1 MNSVLPS
8 KPTTSTRPS
17 SRARSSSV
25 IRSRMPARIS
35 SFTWAR
41 TVDAIASM
49 VEYRGISSPAST
61 SFSSAMLIRSAG
73 LFFDAASIRIVP
85 SASARAAGP
94 S

>member
-8 KPTTSTRPS
+8 RPTKSTRPS
-17 SRARSSSV
+17 SRTRSSSV
-25 IRSRMPARIS
+25 IRSRMLARIS
-35 SFTWAR
+35 AFTRAR
-41 TVDAIASM
+41 TVEAIASR
-49 VEYRGISSPAST
+49 VENRGISSPAST

-85 SASARAAGP
+85 SASMRAAGP